1 MWSSVDVLHE
11 AICQLSFSQG
21 CEGEE
26 TCLYGCTDRINSQWL
41 DRSPQSLGRTCTS
54 SLFPP
59 SASTARCS
67 HYMQFHMSQWRID
80 SIPLNARVLLI
91 WINFCIP
98 YSFLELLNPICKCVQ
113 LSGSCEWL
121 TALRMRLFLYR
132 KGNAAAASKAGC
144 TNLVWHG
151 LLKCNFIHSS
161 QFILERSSGMC
172 FSQVIQRYIIHSEN
186 IWWPGMN
193 CFLQRDKERE
203 RERESEHALEK
214 WLRSV
219 PWSQLSK

>member
-1 MWSSVDVLHE
+1 MVNPWGFSHCLVALLSPVKVQRRFRSSPSCTVMVSLPAPGKSPATERGKKTSHYNVMWSSVDVLHE

-67 HYMQFHMSQWRID
+67 HYMLFHMSQWRID

-98 YSFLELLNPICKCVQ
+98 YSFLELLNPICNWVGAVNDWQ
-113 LSGSCEWL
+113 LWEWGFFYTGKVMLQLLRRQDAQTWSGTGYW
-121 TALRMRLFLYR
+121 
-132 KGNAAAASKAGC
+132 NAISF
-144 TNLVWHG
+144 TPP
-151 LLKCNFIHSS
+151 SS
-161 QFILERSSGMC
+161 F
-172 FSQVIQRYIIHSEN
+172 
-186 IWWPGMN
+186 
-193 CFLQRDKERE
+193 
-203 RERESEHALEK
+203 
-214 WLRSV
+214 
-219 PWSQLSK
+219 